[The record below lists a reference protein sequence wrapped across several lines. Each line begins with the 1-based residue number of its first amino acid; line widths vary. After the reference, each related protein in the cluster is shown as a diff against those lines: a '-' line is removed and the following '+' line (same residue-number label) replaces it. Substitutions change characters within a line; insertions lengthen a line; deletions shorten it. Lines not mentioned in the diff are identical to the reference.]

1 MVIAKNRKIAYIY
14 SILYMGFFLMSN
26 PYTTL
31 GLKPS
36 ATDQE
41 IKRAYRQKAKR
52 YHPDVAGDDKSAARK
67 FKAIS
72 DAYDILG
79 DKQKRAAYD
88 RGEINNDGSSRGF
101 GGFGGAGFGGKGR
114 QSYREHAQRGGG
126 AGSGAGSGFGDF
138 GDMFNDFFKR
148 AGGATGGGTSGG
160 GASSRNK
167 GDDLQYT
174 VTVDFESAARGSSR
188 RIRLQDNRPLEVK
201 IPAGIKS
208 GQILRLKGKGSPSM
222 LGGRAGDALV
232 EVQISDHPYYTR
244 KNNDIHIDIPITLVE
259 AINGGKIT
267 VPTLHGNV
275 SVNIPAGSNTDTTM
289 RLKGKGIKPK
299 GGGAGDQYLKLKVML
314 PEKPDKDLQKFVK
327 NWWSGHSYDVRKG
340 KF

>member
-1 MVIAKNRKIAYIY
+1 MA
-14 SILYMGFFLMSN
+14 N

-52 YHPDVAGDDKSAARK
+52 YHPDVAGDDKTAAKK
-67 FKAIS
+67 FKAVS

-88 RGEINNDGSSRGF
+88 RGEINDDGSNRGF
-101 GGFGGAGFGGKGR
+101 GGFGGAGFGGGKGH
-114 QSYREHAQRGGG
+114 QSYREHAQKGG
-126 AGSGAGSGFGDF
+126 GFGDF
-138 GDMFNDFFKR
+138 GDIFNDFFKR
-148 AGGATGGGTSGG
+148 AGSGATGGASGRAGATGGGTS
-160 GASSRNK
+160 RNK
-167 GDDLQYT
+167 GEDLQYT

-232 EVQISDHPYYTR
+232 EVQVSEHPYYTR

-259 AINGGKIT
+259 AINGGKIN
-267 VPTLHGNV
+267 VPTLHGTV

-299 GGGAGDQYLKLKVML
+299 GATAGDQYLKLKVML

-327 NWWSGHSYDVRKG
+327 NWWSGHAYDVRKG